1 MSTTTFDF
9 GNQLESLMNDRRVRI
24 GGLIAGAVIIA
35 TSLIVANVS
44 NDPSYARRTRSV
56 AVLPDSPLNI
66 PIMRQW
72 PYSDA
77 RKVAA
82 VTVRAPGAKAKPAKR
97 VLTARR

>member
-9 GNQLESLMNDRRVRI
+9 GRQLERLMNDRRVRI

-35 TSLIVANVS
+35 TSVIVANVS
-44 NDPSYARRTRSV
+44 NNPSARARSV
-56 AVLPDSPLNI
+56 AVLPDSPVNV

-72 PYSDA
+72 PYA
-77 RKVAA
+77 RNVEA
-82 VTVRAPGAKAKPAKR
+82 VTVRVPGARAAKR